1 MLSFAAGGKIILSG
15 ASRLASR
22 SGRCDFAQRLVMAF
36 ADIEPIAP
44 ENVHTGGACDRCQS
58 RRGHSGTAFANGTA
72 SWLLMANDRIK
83 GEHDPL
89 THEFLAPML
98 GVRRSGVTV
107 ALNFLE

>member
-1 MLSFAAGGKIILSG
+1 
-15 ASRLASR
+15 
-22 SGRCDFAQRLVMAF
+22 MAF

-58 RRGHSGTAFANGTA
+58 RRRHSGTAFANGTA
-72 SWLLMANDRIK
+72 TVEQRLARWLLMANDRIK
-83 GEHDPL
+83 GEHVPL
-89 THEFLAPML
+89 THEFLALVL